1 MEYTVYTFGGGEI
14 LNGVFNAIA
23 MSLNGHGDSLFEPL
37 KRLGLIL
44 GAFWAALYALYGDQI
59 KVFTHWIVPMT
70 VFMNLLFVPTATVW
84 ILDPVH
90 HYHQKVDNV
99 PYGLAALAGH
109 VSTFGYH
116 ITGKIESFFSLP
128 DDLRYQKSGFLFA
141 SDIIQKAKTFHITN
155 TDLAENMK
163 SFVGQCVLYDA
174 MLGRKYNIDELR
186 NTDDIWGLV
195 SAHPSQ
201 ARSFVW
207 RDLKLPDQPRNRPN
221 IISCSEGVS
230 RFNHLWAAE
239 INNVANLFGK
249 KVFDK
254 SGVINPRAELL
265 KYLPLAYGQLGNL
278 AKDASEIIKQQM
290 MIYSIVDGVESNS
303 TALGNVPNF
312 AARRAYLQQRS
323 TYETL
328 GAMAGETLPVMK
340 AVLEAIIYAFFV
352 FVIPLALLPFGYR
365 FLLTWVQSLLWLQLW
380 APLYAILNYIMTISA
395 TSKTMAALAISNP
408 QGVTIA
414 SSVGIANVN
423 ADIAAMSGYLAMSIP
438 FLSIA
443 LVKGVGSFVHM
454 ASHLGN
460 VAQSAAGMAASEVNS
475 GNLSYGNISEGN
487 SQISNS
493 NMLSHSMAA
502 SYKSASS
509 HIQDGRSEITT
520 MADGSQVLNVGSSN
534 LPVNLNVAESQS
546 AQLSR
551 MASQSQQNALNHSE
565 SSSQSLSSSY
575 RDMVDLS
582 KTLSQSNNS
591 SDSVRHGVS
600 TEQSQALQKGSQLIN
615 DFAHQNNTQDQKAAD
630 FLAEASVGI
639 GLGKNSASTAYKT
652 NLSASD
658 QELYQKAEKYV
669 QDQNYQEAMRQ
680 ATQASKDIAHT
691 TTDENTKRLA
701 TGVSGAYEQS
711 MNQRTEA
718 AKSFRQAEDYSNQ
731 ASFTRAN
738 SATINYNA
746 NQQFGEWL
754 ANQPADNTNGRIG
767 VHGAMHIMAA
777 NPGQTMAYAQRYMA
791 EQGMTPTNTVASG
804 NSSRNHYDQE
814 QRHQVHAVTRDS
826 LKAVTQEAGN
836 MEPAMN
842 SQVANDVS
850 GNANSRTIGTPMT
863 SNHIADNS
871 QELVGQGSVGYAAQQ
886 MVENNTTSG
895 ANSGSPANHL
905 KSSYDQE
912 QEHHVHVVTRD
923 SINATAQE
931 ADNTGTVMSGQT
943 IRNQVEGT
951 MASNRTE
958 IDAKANQ
965 VQSRGDTI
973 TSKVKKNQNKGVN
986 YRAAAKGAKEV
997 GNIGKDA
1004 AALGEKIWN
1013 GENQQK

>member
-23 MSLNGHGDSLFEPL
+23 MSLNGHDGSLLEPL

-109 VSTFGYH
+109 VSTIGYH

-163 SFVGQCVLYDA
+163 GFVGQCVLYDA

-221 IISCSEGVS
+221 IISCSEGVT

-239 INNVANLFGK
+239 ITHAANLFGK
-249 KVFDK
+249 KIFDK
-254 SGVINPRAELL
+254 SGIINPRAELL
-265 KYLPLAYGQLGNL
+265 KYLPLAYGQLAHI

-303 TALGNVPNF
+303 TALGNASNF
-312 AARRAYLQQRS
+312 AARRVYLQQRS

-365 FLLTWVQSLLWLQLW
+365 FLLTWAQSLLWLQLW

-423 ADIAAMSGYLAMSIP
+423 ADISAMAGYLAMSIP

-460 VAQSAAGMAASEVNS
+460 VAQSAAGMAASEVTS

-534 LPVNLNVAESQS
+534 LPVSLNVAESQS
-546 AQLSR
+546 NQLSQ
-551 MASQSQQNALNHSE
+551 MASQSQKNALNLSE
-565 SSSQSLSSSY
+565 SSSQSLSSAARSAVSLS
-575 RDMVDLS
+575 DTLS
-582 KTLSQSNNS
+582 KLESVG
-591 SDSVRHGVS
+591 DSTSHGIS
-600 TEQSQALQKGSQLIN
+600 TEQSQAIHHGKNLVN
-615 DFAHQNNTQDQKAAD
+615 DFANQNQIDTGKSAQL
-630 FLAEASVGI
+630 LANGAFGNKGGGGLLSGSI
-639 GLGKNSASTAYKT
+639 GGGGEISAKE
-652 NLSASD
+652 
-658 QELYQKAEKYV
+658 QELHTKAQKFAE
-669 QDQNYQEAMRQ
+669 DHNFQEAMRKT
-680 ATQASKDIAHT
+680 AQASKQLSHNLN
-691 TTDENTKRLA
+691 DESARRLA
-701 TGVSGAYEQS
+701 EETSGSYEQGMS
-711 MNQRTEA
+711 QRNEA
-718 AKSFRQAEDYSNQ
+718 SKSFRQAEDYSNQ
-731 ASFTRAN
+731 ANFTMAN
-738 SATINYNA
+738 STTINYNA

-791 EQGMTPTNTVASG
+791 EQGMTPTNTVSSG
-804 NSSRNHYDQE
+804 NSSRNSYEQE
-814 QRHQVHAVTRDS
+814 QSHQVHAVTRDS
-826 LKAVTQEAGN
+826 LKAVREQASDLTN
-836 MEPAMN
+836 NN
-842 SQVANDVS
+842 SQVTQTREKVESLQAEHSQAIKAEAS
-850 GNANSRTIGTPMT
+850 GVL
-863 SNHIADNS
+863 NHGAALK
-871 QELVGQGSVGYAAQQ
+871 QEVH
-886 MVENNTTSG
+886 T
-895 ANSGSPANHL
+895 
-905 KSSYDQE
+905 E
-912 QEHHVHVVTRD
+912 QDKGVTRRA
-923 SINATAQE
+923 IGKAGRE
-931 ADNTGTVMSGQT
+931 MINTGQDL
-943 IRNQVEGT
+943 
-951 MASNRTE
+951 
-958 IDAKANQ
+958 IDSAKN
-965 VQSRGDTI
+965 SI
-973 TSKVKKNQNKGVN
+973 KF
-986 YRAAAKGAKEV
+986 
-997 GNIGKDA
+997 
-1004 AALGEKIWN
+1004 GES
-1013 GENQQK
+1013 QQK

>member
-14 LNGVFNAIA
+14 LTGVFNAIA
-23 MSLNGHGDSLFEPL
+23 MSLNGHDGSLFEPL

-84 ILDPVH
+84 IHDPVH

-128 DDLRYQKSGFLFA
+128 DDLRYQRSGFLFA

-207 RDLKLPDQPRNRPN
+207 RDLKLPDQPRNRPK
-221 IISCSEGVS
+221 IISCSEGVT
-230 RFNHLWAAE
+230 RLNHLWAAE
-239 INNVANLFGK
+239 INNAANLFGK

-265 KYLPLAYGQLGNL
+265 KYLPLAYGQLAHI

-303 TALGNVPNF
+303 TALGNAPNF
-312 AARRAYLQQRS
+312 AARRAYLQQRA

-352 FVIPLALLPFGYR
+352 FVIPLALLSFGYR
-365 FLLTWVQSLLWLQLW
+365 FLLTWAQSLLWLQLW
-380 APLYAILNYIMTISA
+380 APLYAILNYIITISA
-395 TSKTMAALAISNP
+395 TSKTIAALAISNP

-423 ADIAAMSGYLAMSIP
+423 ANISAMAGYLAISIP

-443 LVKGVGSFVHM
+443 LVKGVSSFVHM

-460 VAQSAAGMAASEVNS
+460 VAQSAAGMAANEVTS

-493 NMLSHSMAA
+493 NMMSHSMAA

-534 LPVNLNVAESQS
+534 LPVSLNVAESQS
-546 AQLSR
+546 AQLSQ
-551 MASQSQQNALNHSE
+551 MASQSQQNALNLSE
-565 SSSQSLSSSY
+565 SSSQSLSSAARSA
-575 RDMVDLS
+575 VNLS
-582 KTLSQSNNS
+582 DTLSRLESS
-591 SDSVRHGVS
+591 SDSTSHGIS
-600 TEQSQALQKGSQLIN
+600 TEQSQAIHHGKNLVN
-615 DFAHQNNTQDQKAAD
+615 DFANQNQIDTGKSAQL
-630 FLAEASVGI
+630 LANGAFGNKGGAGLLSGSI
-639 GLGKNSASTAYKT
+639 GGGGEISAKE
-652 NLSASD
+652 
-658 QELYQKAEKYV
+658 QELYTKAQKFAE
-669 QDQNYQEAMRQ
+669 DHNFQEAMRS
-680 ATQASKDIAHT
+680 ASQASKQLSHNLN
-691 TTDENTKRLA
+691 DESARRLA
-701 TGVSGAYEQS
+701 EETSGSYEQGMS
-711 MNQRTEA
+711 QRTEA

-731 ASFTRAN
+731 ASFTKAN
-738 SATINYNA
+738 SATINANH

-754 ANQPADNTNGRIG
+754 ANQPADNTNGKIG
-767 VHGAMHIMAA
+767 AHGAVHIMAA
-777 NPGQTMAYAQRYMA
+777 SPGQTMAYAQRYMA
-791 EQGMTPTNTVASG
+791 EQGMTPTNTVSSV
-804 NSSRNHYDQE
+804 NSSKNSYAQE
-814 QRHQVHAVTRDS
+814 QSYQVYPVTRDS
-826 LKAVTQEAGN
+826 LKAVKEQASDLTHN
-836 MEPAMN
+836 P
-842 SQVANDVS
+842 SQVSQTREKVEAIQVEHKQEIATGSS
-850 GNANSRTIGTPMT
+850 GIL
-863 SNHIADNS
+863 NHGAALK
-871 QELVGQGSVGYAAQQ
+871 QEVY
-886 MVENNTTSG
+886 T
-895 ANSGSPANHL
+895 
-905 KSSYDQE
+905 E
-912 QEHHVHVVTRD
+912 QDKGVTRRVV
-923 SINATAQE
+923 
-931 ADNTGTVMSGQT
+931 G
-943 IRNQVEGT
+943 
-951 MASNRTE
+951 
-958 IDAKANQ
+958 KA
-965 VQSRGDTI
+965 G
-973 TSKVKKNQNKGVN
+973 
-986 YRAAAKGAKEV
+986 KEV
-997 GNIGKDA
+997 MKTGEDLVNSAKNIKF
-1004 AALGEKIWN
+1004 GET
-1013 GENQQK
+1013 QQK